1 MKTLAY
7 ASTTRPNH
15 LWSAAQFN
23 SADPK
28 NRTECD
34 TPLVSR
40 ADAEAA
46 LAAKDA
52 EIAKLRDALRS
63 LVSATADFHEA
74 AMEHLSDTTFDSDG
88 ILAEREAE
96 LSVVALPEARAAIAG
111 GSDA

>member
-23 SADPK
+23 SADQK

-34 TPLVSR
+34 ILLISK
-40 ADAEAA
+40 ADAETA

-52 EIAKLRDALRS
+52 EIAKLREALDECEDYFDNRADADCDQDGFIPNKEMELLHVVR
-63 LVSATADFHEA
+63 TA
-74 AMEHLSDTTFDSDG
+74 LK
-88 ILAEREAE
+88 
-96 LSVVALPEARAAIAG
+96 G
-111 GSDA
+111 GTDAKM